1 MTEPLSTPTPPL
13 LPSLATQADIEARL
27 GRTLNPTEAARVNA
41 LLADAS
47 AIIRRYCREDFLWH
61 ANDTIV
67 TTSDGGVINMGM
79 WKPITAITSVTA
91 LSGFPSVPDLPV
103 TWYVFDDIAE
113 INIPAPQYAGI
124 INLPEVWYEETFW
137 WGNSFKIAG
146 SHGYQQTPDDVMSV
160 LCPAIVS
167 ELSTPTQSATRMS
180 ESIGAYSYSMRRT
193 SGAGLSAALTDAGMK
208 TVLSDYR
215 QTRGTMKVRM

>member
-1 MTEPLSTPTPPL
+1 MTEPLSTPTTPL
-13 LPSLATQADIEARL
+13 LPSLANQADIEARL

-47 AIIRRYCREDFLWH
+47 AIIRRYCREDFIWYSG
-61 ANDTIV
+61 DSV
-67 TTSDGGVINMGM
+67 TLTGDGGIINMGL
-79 WKPITAITSVTA
+79 WKPISVITSVTA
-91 LSGFPSVPDLPV
+91 LSGFPSVPNLPV
-103 TWYVFDDIAE
+103 TWYVFDGVSQISV
-113 INIPAPQYAGI
+113 PAPQYAGI

-146 SHGYQQTPDDVMSV
+146 DHGYHQTPDDVMSV

-167 ELSTPTQSATRMS
+167 ELSTPTQSATLMS